1 MWANSTLVTYI
12 HSLRVGARR
21 SSKWVTSVTKKNS
34 WNETTLPQSW
44 KFYNRYFTAAS
55 MATSAIVVAVEDEI
69 QQFSVSSDEE
79 DEDVELW

>member
-1 MWANSTLVTYI
+1 MGRIEAQS
-12 HSLRVGARR
+12 G
-21 SSKWVTSVTKKNS
+21 VTSVTKKKVS